1 LRATWRVLLAVS
13 LLPLVGLVLT
23 LVMGVMGLAG
33 MIVGGP
39 LQAAIFLIVLAGWA
53 WAIDRRPL
61 TDYGLSLSRSGLGD
75 LLAGAG
81 AVVVGHLVWYSLGL
95 AGGWTAIEPAVSAS
109 QNLVALGVVSAVLSF
124 GLNVWVQ
131 DTVYFAVVLRNAAE
145 GFRSRGV
152 VPGRAALGGLVVGVV
167 VFTAIHNI
175 ETAVELTDKLLA
187 GTLFGL
193 LYLATGRL
201 ALTIGV
207 HGGMAA
213 TTGVL
218 FRTGPTVEGGPS
230 IVAVTETLPGL
241 LGTVSAR
248 RMPQLV
254 VAALLLA
261 GYLQWRHGSLSI
273 DTTVTEWVER
283 GGGIIG
289 SSSVPQRD

>member
-1 LRATWRVLLAVS
+1 VPAQQERPTASGASALRVVRDAH
-13 LLPLVGLVLT
+13 
-23 LVMGVMGLAG
+23 
-33 MIVGGP
+33 
-39 LQAAIFLIVLAGWA
+39 
-53 WAIDRRPL
+53 
-61 TDYGLSLSRSGLGD
+61 GD
-75 LLAGAG
+75 LCPRR
-81 AVVVGHLVWYSLGL
+81 V
-95 AGGWTAIEPAVSAS
+95 I
-109 QNLVALGVVSAVLSF
+109 
-124 GLNVWVQ
+124 
-131 DTVYFAVVLRNAAE
+131 DI
-145 GFRSRGV
+145 
-152 VPGRAALGGLVVGVV
+152 
-167 VFTAIHNI
+167 TAIHSI
-175 ETAVELTDKLLA
+175 ETAVERTDKLLA

-201 ALTIGV
+201 ALPIGV
-207 HGGMAA
+207 HGEMAA

-273 DTTVTEWVER
+273 DRTVTEWIER

>member
-1 LRATWRVLLAVS
+1 VRRRFEVFEMHMVIYALVESSTLLRSTASRRRS
-13 LLPLVGLVLT
+13 NVLT
-23 LVMGVMGLAG
+23 NY
-33 MIVGGP
+33 
-39 LQAAIFLIVLAGWA
+39 W
-53 WAIDRRPL
+53 R
-61 TDYGLSLSRSGLGD
+61 
-75 LLAGAG
+75 
-81 AVVVGHLVWYSLGL
+81 
-95 AGGWTAIEPAVSAS
+95 EPS
-109 QNLVALGVVSAVLSF
+109 
-124 GLNVWVQ
+124 
-131 DTVYFAVVLRNAAE
+131 
-145 GFRSRGV
+145 
-152 VPGRAALGGLVVGVV
+152 
-167 VFTAIHNI
+167 
-175 ETAVELTDKLLA
+175 
-187 GTLFGL
+187 FGL

-201 ALTIGV
+201 ALPIGV
-207 HGGMAA
+207 HGEMAA

-273 DTTVTEWVER
+273 DRTVTEWIER